1 MHFIITLKLLL
12 IIFLFNNFYLAISF
26 AQYSSAQTCSDASPT
41 VNTDCYGQ
49 WNVGTNNLQIV
60 VNNGATVHRGGAVE
74 GLTPQGREGHLLC
87 KIMQTILALL

>member
-12 IIFLFNNFYLAISF
+12 IIFLFNNFHLAISF
-26 AQYSSAQTCSDASPT
+26 AQTCSDASPT
-41 VNTDCYGQ
+41 VNTNCYGQ

-74 GLTPQGREGHLLC
+74 GLTPQGREGNLLC